1 MAGWLAGW
9 VVGGWVDGWVDAWM
23 DGRTD
28 GRRDGWMDGGMDGWK
43 DTQTDVKIGGTRGQL
58 ASLQIKCLVLDL
70 RTGNPGFLKPFHSL
84 SSSSR
89 KPFNL

>member
-1 MAGWLAGW
+1 
-9 VVGGWVDGWVDAWM
+9 M

-43 DTQTDVKIGGTRGQL
+43 DTQTDVKIGGTRQKIAWNPALRGQL